1 MLTSRLA
8 SSSLNIEAV
17 INFAG
22 LKAVGESVEK
32 PIEYYNNNITGTLVL
47 CDVMRKYNVK
57 KLVFSSS
64 ATVYGMENKVPF
76 NEEMPTASAT
86 NPYGSTK
93 LFIEQILKDIFISD
107 NEWSIAL
114 LRYFNPIG
122 IGKVTLAL
130 ASMASKSLA
139 SSAVILDLL

>member
-1 MLTSRLA
+1 MDVLDREALSKVFDEN
-8 SSSLNIEAV
+8 NIEAV

-64 ATVYGMENKVPF
+64 ATVYGMENNVPF
-76 NEEMPTASAT
+76 NEEMPTANAT

-122 IGKVTLAL
+122 AH
-130 ASMASKSLA
+130 
-139 SSAVILDLL
+139 